1 LPQFA
6 VDFRRGGHWCPGR
19 VAERLA
25 ILLSMGKGRDKL
37 GWERLA
43 DVQVPRGMAW
53 VIVTVLWWRQ
63 RKTNQAID
71 ELPTEEFGQLLGERW
86 REGTEREEQ
95 LVELQASIERMTRWL
110 VRLTIVLGIIGI
122 SGIAAT
128 IWATVG

>member
-1 LPQFA
+1 MSQA
-6 VDFRRGGHWCPGR
+6 
-19 VAERLA
+19 
-25 ILLSMGKGRDKL
+25 RDKF

-43 DVQVPRGMAW
+43 DVQVPRGMVW
-53 VIVTVLWWRQ
+53 VIVIGLWWRQ

-110 VRLTIVLGIIGI
+110 VRLTIALGIIGI

-128 IWATVG
+128 IWAAVG